1 MELYIVR
8 HGKTIWNKER
18 RLQGSIDIEL
28 AEEGIEAAE
37 TLHDQLLSANITFD
51 RIYSSPLQRAK
62 KTAEIIRG
70 LNDTGIIIDQ
80 RLKEISFGIE
90 EGAFYADWDKPDSP
104 YFPFFNRPGDY
115 VPPEKGESLEQ
126 LFERTKNFIQQEIEP
141 QYESAGKILLV
152 AHGALNSAIMC
163 YLENRTKSD
172 FWGPGLQQ
180 NCQATVFT
188 YDGKIWLRK

>member
-37 TLHDQLLSANITFD
+37 LLHDQLISSNITFD
-51 RIYSSPLQRAK
+51 RIYSSPLKRAK

-70 LNDTGIIIDQ
+70 LNDTDIIIDQ
-80 RLKEISFGIE
+80 RLGEISFGVE
-90 EGAFYADWDKPDSP
+90 EGAFYADWDRPDSP

-141 QYESAGKILLV
+141 QYESAKKILIV

-163 YLENRTKSD
+163 YLENRTKAD

-180 NCQATVFT
+180 NGQATVFT
-188 YDGKIWLRK
+188 YDGKSWIKK

>member
-37 TLHDQLLSANITFD
+37 LLHDQLISSNITFD
-51 RIYSSPLQRAK
+51 RIYSSPLKRAK

-70 LNDTGIIIDQ
+70 LNDTDIIIDQ
-80 RLKEISFGIE
+80 RLREISFGVE
-90 EGAFYADWDKPDSP
+90 EGAFYADWDRPDSP

-141 QYESAGKILLV
+141 QYESAKKILIV
-152 AHGALNSAIMC
+152 AHGALNKGLMCHIQHRDIIMFFLC
-163 YLENRTKSD
+163 
-172 FWGPGLQQ
+172 
-180 NCQATVFT
+180 
-188 YDGKIWLRK
+188 